1 MDKEFKK
8 EWIIK
13 KMNESENEKIIDF
26 LYGITKGY
34 IDIQRK
40 KRGNKNEK

>member
-8 EWIIK
+8 EWIIERI
-13 KMNESENEKIIDF
+13 NEIENEKIINF

-34 IDIQRK
+34 IDSKERK
-40 KRGNKNEK
+40 MGNER